1 MKRESTGDRIQRA
14 FPITSEEFL
23 RLEKQF
29 DNLLHFASWKLL
41 RGNEGGLH
49 TEQEEDIY
57 QELRIAMLK
66 AASYYKRQTWV
77 EACFKVLQENVLANH
92 GEICGKTP
100 LIRGRFQLE
109 VERLSDRWSGRA
121 HHKRGA
127 SFGEHE
133 EQELKRL
140 IERMPERPDC
150 DTPLVIDA
158 QFRTYAKSI
167 IWNHEKQMGK
177 RIGKEKPLRAGCVS
191 LSENQHLSGLRI

>member
-14 FPITSEEFL
+14 FPITNEEFL

-29 DNLLHFASWKLL
+29 DNLLHFAGWKLL

-49 TEQEEDIY
+49 TEQEEDVY

-77 EACFKVLQENVLANH
+77 EAC
-92 GEICGKTP
+92 
-100 LIRGRFQLE
+100 LE
-109 VERLSDRWSGRA
+109 SLPDSPAKQRLTDRWNGRA